1 VLDSATGT
9 VQRSWQAHVFPV
21 LSIAAGGHLVFSLG
35 KDGGIRAWPAV
46 APPAELTTAWRAD
59 THDCLQQQTLQVCCQ
74 RRGSLSGCIN

>member
-1 VLDSATGT
+1 MLDSATGT

-21 LSIAAGGHLVFSLG
+21 RSIAAGGHLVFSLS